1 MTELG
6 TLVRDDHDDLAHAL
20 RVLADPMASPGQLAA
35 TLDRLVVTFPAH
47 AEAECSALHAMLE
60 LVQPPP
66 AVYFLVAQVVAA
78 HLAQESALATLL
90 RRQPGTPRF
99 RESAALLGALVQQHA
114 DHEVACL
121 QPAIVDH
128 VPRVM
133 QQQLASAY
141 TSERA
146 RSLELTEE
154 AVRFAQQIHARR
166 SA

>member
-6 TLVRDDHDDLAHAL
+6 TLVRGDHDVLAHDL
-20 RVLADPMASPGQLAA
+20 RVLADPASSSGQLSA

-47 AEAECSALHAMLE
+47 AEAECLTLDAMLD

-66 AVYFLVAQVVAA
+66 TVYFLIAQVVVA
-78 HLAQESALATLL
+78 HLAQESALAALVRL
-90 RRQPGTPRF
+90 QPGTPRF
-99 RESAALLGALVQQHA
+99 RASARLLGALVEQHA

-121 QPAIVDH
+121 QPALVDH

-133 QQQLASAY
+133 REQLAHAY
-141 TSERA
+141 SSERA
-146 RSLELTEE
+146 RSLELAAE
-154 AVRFAQQIHARR
+154 AVRVAQQIHARR